1 MSRSPNLDPGRVRTI
16 VDVIRRMP
24 GTPTWQR
31 IARAVGEETGFAY
44 TRQALQAHAPIKDA
58 YDARRRG
65 EPAVPGGPRLS
76 ARARATIEREE
87 GYKRR
92 IAELQAELAR
102 YREKFILWSHNAH
115 ARGLSE
121 QLFER
126 DLPPIDR
133 ARSQRVKKKRSGG

>member
-1 MSRSPNLDPGRVRTI
+1 M
-16 VDVIRRMP
+16 DVIHRMP

-31 IARAVGEETGFAY
+31 IVRAVGEETGFAY
-44 TRQALQAHAPIKDA
+44 TRQALQAHTPIKA
-58 YDARRRG
+58 VYDARRRG
-65 EPAVPGGPRLS
+65 DPAMPGGPRLS

-87 GYKRR
+87 GYKQQ

-102 YREKFILWSHNAH
+102 YREKFVLWSYNAF
-115 ARGLSE
+115 ARDLSA

-133 ARSQRVKKKRSGG
+133 ARSRRSRRRLDD